1 MMMKIWWM
9 RRELSFLE
17 MIRSTDSAMKT
28 PTNRR
33 TRRSAD
39 PETIIIR
46 SCRVKESLF
55 KTNNIDKQ
63 RMPTNVVLHF
73 LLDWNLLKCV
83 VNRMIMKII
92 HNREYQWNIF
102 LQLLIFCIT
111 IVKMFIVRE
120 FLSLVGADPVSRDI
134 LLSWSCRCEVT
145 HFYQGFCTLFHCYL
159 FNVKTV
165 GNSKDFDDKICHTI
179 SWIRHNI
186 LILIPAN
193 NMMFCKKKLTSLSL
207 IIFSLTPSK
216 LSILFSFFLI
226 LFFLGKGLHWKRN
239 AAKRT
244 RQHEV
249 NIFWTH
255 TFFVSQYF

>member
-1 MMMKIWWM
+1 MIVFCHVNLQTNYEKYWYLDFIYLKNSVTRFPLRINFIHTGARANPNVCSVRKGPTKQVMMKIWWM
-9 RRELSFLE
+9 SRELSFLV

-33 TRRSAD
+33 TRRSAH
-39 PETIIIR
+39 PEITIIR

-193 NMMFCKKKLTSLSL
+193 N
-207 IIFSLTPSK
+207 
-216 LSILFSFFLI
+216 
-226 LFFLGKGLHWKRN
+226 
-239 AAKRT
+239 A
-244 RQHEV
+244 V
-249 NIFWTH
+249 
-255 TFFVSQYF
+255 V